1 MQWVTLFK
9 KEILENWR
17 NKKWIW
23 VPIVMMV
30 ICSMDLISYY
40 FLPEIINA
48 VGGVPEG
55 AIIEIPDLAPSEVIT
70 LSLEQLS
77 LFGVIV
83 IALITMGTI
92 AGERSSGITEI
103 ILVKPVRY
111 VNYVTSKWVV
121 YVILANISLLIGM
134 VMAWYYTNILYGSL
148 SFGIVFKII
157 FFYSLWLT
165 FVLTLSIFFNTIFKS
180 PGLVI
185 AGTMITIAL
194 MSGINMAIGHKFTWF
209 PNQLSNHIHE
219 MVSSQSIPS
228 ELIGTATIIGI
239 VIIVLLYMSIL
250 LFKRKALVK

>member
-1 MQWVTLFK
+1 MQWITLFK
-9 KEILENWR
+9 KEIVENWR

-55 AIIEIPDLAPSEVIT
+55 AVIEIPDLAPSEVIT

-92 AGERSSGITEI
+92 AGERTSGITEI

-121 YVILANISLLIGM
+121 YVLLTTISLFIGM

-148 SFGIVFKII
+148 SFMIVLKII
-157 FFYSLWLT
+157 LFYSLWLI

-185 AGTMITIAL
+185 ASTMIFLAI
-194 MSGINMAIGHKFTWF
+194 MSGIDMAIGHKFTWF
-209 PNQLSNHIHE
+209 PNQLSNHIYD
-219 MVSSQSIPS
+219 MVTNKSIPN
-228 ELIGTATIIGI
+228 ELIGTATII
-239 VIIVLLYMSIL
+239 II
-250 LFKRKALVK
+250 